1 MKLCLLQGSSGRQ
14 NYFRDRRALERR
26 EAVRRVQISQDHRE
40 NLEGPYAHRS
50 EGSPITRWIE
60 RHREGGQV
68 LQIVTNHHRSLQ
80 VPTGWPNTARDFR
93 YWHFASVS
101 AVQRQ
106 MKRRE
111 LITLLGGA
119 AIWPFAARAEKR
131 DGVRRVGVI
140 MGFAEDDEV
149 WQTYLATFRRTLQ
162 GLGWTDGRN
171 IRFDYRF
178 TGDSEERMRSIAEEI
193 VGLAPDVILVSTNS
207 AVSATLN
214 ATRSIPIVFTW
225 VSDPVGSGFVTNLPH
240 PGGKITGFHNFE
252 PAIGGKW
259 LAYLSQIA
267 PALRRVAVVYVPEVA
282 PNVAFLRVIETAAP
296 QMGLA
301 VTPAEIRNAGD
312 IERVV
317 SAFGQ
322 QGGGL
327 IVTPSALTA
336 TRRDLIISL
345 AARFGLPAIY
355 SFGFYAASG
364 GLISYGINQLEQAR
378 PAASYVDQ
386 ILRGVNPGDLPVQLP
401 LKYELVINL
410 KTAAALGITVPNS
423 LQLLADEVI
432 E

>member
-1 MKLCLLQGSSGRQ
+1 MS
-14 NYFRDRRALERR
+14 DMMRRAF
-26 EAVRRVQISQDHRE
+26 V
-40 NLEGPYAHRS
+40 
-50 EGSPITRWIE
+50 
-60 RHREGGQV
+60 
-68 LQIVTNHHRSLQ
+68 
-80 VPTGWPNTARDFR
+80 
-93 YWHFASVS
+93 
-101 AVQRQ
+101 
-106 MKRRE
+106 
-111 LITLLGGA
+111 TLLGSA
-119 AIWPFAARAEKR
+119 AIWPFATLAEKS

-140 MGFAEDDEV
+140 MGFAESDEV

-162 GLGWTDGRN
+162 DLGWTDGRN

-178 TGDSEERMRSIAEEI
+178 TGDSEERMRSTAEEI
-193 VGLAPDVILVSTNS
+193 VGLAPDVILTSTNS

-267 PALRRVAVVYVPEVA
+267 PALRRVAVVHVPEVT
-282 PNVAFLRVIETAAP
+282 PNVAFLRVIEAAAP

-301 VTPAEIRNAGD
+301 VTPAEIRNAAD
-312 IERVV
+312 IERVI

-336 TRRDLIISL
+336 TRRDLIIGL

-364 GLISYGINQLEQAR
+364 GLISYGINQQEQAR

-386 ILRGVNPGDLPVQLP
+386 ILRGANPGDLPVQLP

-410 KTAAALGITVPNS
+410 KTAVALGLTVPNS
-423 LQLLADEVI
+423 LQLLADQVI